1 MLARS
6 RPESN
11 FDVFRTATLAVTLD
25 AVLPVQ
31 VLGVLSK
38 AFLSYEKLE
47 KQEQICHK
55 QEVVTNPNIY
65 HQ

>member
-1 MLARS
+1 MYIGS
-6 RPESN
+6 FETGTH
-11 FDVFRTATLAVTLD
+11 FDFFRTATLSVTLD

-55 QEVVTNPNIY
+55 QEVTSTNPNN
-65 HQ
+65 Q

>member
-1 MLARS
+1 ML
-6 RPESN
+6 
-11 FDVFRTATLAVTLD
+11 FFRTATLSVTLD

-47 KQEQICHK
+47 KQEQICRKH
-55 QEVVTNPNIY
+55 EVPTIKILAIDKKITLIDLF
-65 HQ
+65 